1 MNVGVLRE
9 VFLFTL
15 FPQSSALPLGSR
27 VSYGPELSLDFFF
40 TFTVFGSVILRMCHA
55 HLVPSSE
62 NKRFIPGFRRLYFVA
77 LSISFSPPSLV
88 IIIYSSSR
96 VCEYCP
102 TCCDREVPPVPPLM
116 ARPRSVALLPIS
128 YFTALIF
135 PFNLA
140 RHGVFYPGHKGWG
153 GVGFFAAHFWWGV
166 TFNPLFDSK
175 VMSRLAVSGAL
186 FS

>member
-1 MNVGVLRE
+1 
-9 VFLFTL
+9 
-15 FPQSSALPLGSR
+15 
-27 VSYGPELSLDFFF
+27 
-40 TFTVFGSVILRMCHA
+40 
-55 HLVPSSE
+55 
-62 NKRFIPGFRRLYFVA
+62 
-77 LSISFSPPSLV
+77 
-88 IIIYSSSR
+88 
-96 VCEYCP
+96 
-102 TCCDREVPPVPPLM
+102 M